1 MNMTVI
7 WAVAAGVLLLIE
19 GMTAAMCSIWF
30 AAGAVVA
37 LVAAA
42 LGAPIWLQITL
53 FVAVSAVCFWLLFPR
68 LKNSVKKGS
77 QATNADMVIGQSCRV
92 TEPIDN
98 LAGTGAVQIGGKTWT
113 ARTADGN
120 TIENG
125 ALVQVEKIQGV
136 KLIVKPLR
144 AEIKL

>member
-7 WAVAAGVLLLIE
+7 WAIAAGVFLLIE

-37 LVAAA
+37 LIAAA

-53 FVAVSAVCFWLLFPR
+53 FVAVSGVCFWLLFPR
-68 LKNSVKKGS
+68 LKNSVKKGR

-98 LAGTGAVQIGGKTWT
+98 LAGTGAVQSA
-113 ARTADGN
+113 ARHGPPGPPTEVRLKKARWCRSRKFKGLN
-120 TIENG
+120 
-125 ALVQVEKIQGV
+125 
-136 KLIVKPLR
+136 
-144 AEIKL
+144 

>member
-1 MNMTVI
+1 MNMIVI
-7 WAVAAGVLLLIE
+7 WAIAAGALLLIE

-30 AAGAVVA
+30 AAGAVVS
-37 LVAAA
+37 LIAAA
-42 LGAPIWLQITL
+42 FGAPIWVQLPL
-53 FVAVSAVCFWLLFPR
+53 FIIVSAVCFWLLYPR
-68 LKNSVKKGS
+68 LKKSIRKGR

-120 TIENG
+120 TIEKG

-136 KLIVKPLR
+136 KLIVKPLQ